1 MNLTSQSKFAAVFFY
16 PGICHLMRDQGP
28 QRCGEPLLPIQQ
40 VISLSA
46 LSYFNFN
53 GTNHKIQTMLHFA
66 EWRPQATALCRVQK
80 SPPKFLSM
88 VGSAAGT
95 VASVK
100 IQTFMT
106 NRFLT
111 PNTSDKK
118 KNLFLKLLLSF
129 LFQILHF
136 FPWTSSCFK
145 TGQK

>member
-1 MNLTSQSKFAAVFFY
+1 
-16 PGICHLMRDQGP
+16 
-28 QRCGEPLLPIQQ
+28 
-40 VISLSA
+40 
-46 LSYFNFN
+46 
-53 GTNHKIQTMLHFA
+53 MLHFA
-66 EWRPQATALCRVQK
+66 EWRPQAAALCRAQK

-118 KNLFLKLLLSF
+118 KKNLFLKPLLSF

-136 FPWTSSCFK
+136 FP
-145 TGQK
+145 